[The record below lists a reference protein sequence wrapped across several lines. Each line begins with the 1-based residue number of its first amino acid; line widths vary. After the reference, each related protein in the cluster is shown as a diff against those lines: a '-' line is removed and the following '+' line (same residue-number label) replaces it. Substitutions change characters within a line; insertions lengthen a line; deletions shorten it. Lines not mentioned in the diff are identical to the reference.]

1 MRDGGNGGV
10 RPVRYGVIP
19 AGGLGT
25 RFLPISRTVPKEL
38 LPVIDTPVIEL
49 VVSELSAAGIP
60 RIVIVIAPG
69 KESLGDY
76 FRPNERL
83 ERRLA
88 VEFRQDD
95 IALLKRPEKLATV
108 RVVMQQEAKGNGHAV
123 LQARPLVGA
132 EPFAM
137 LWGDDIVLSETP
149 AVAQLIEARQRLG
162 GGSVVGCIR
171 VPKDKVSA
179 YGVVAGTPVDERTE
193 RVLAIVE
200 KPSAENAPS
209 DLAAVHG
216 YVLEPEVF
224 EVLEHLRPGRNGE
237 IWLTDA
243 VSELAR
249 QGAAV
254 WAVQLQG
261 VRYDTGDKLGYVKA
275 FVDAALGRDDMA
287 PLMKAH
293 LKSLGWKAPG
303 ER

>member
-1 MRDGGNGGV
+1 MSEGGPGR

-38 LPVIDTPVIEL
+38 LPIVDTPVIEL
-49 VVSELSAAGIP
+49 VVAELAAAGVS
-60 RIVIVIAPG
+60 RVVIVNAPG
-69 KESLGDY
+69 KEALDLY

-88 VEFRQDD
+88 VEFRKED
-95 IALLKRPEKLATV
+95 IELLKRPERLATV
-108 RVVMQQEAKGNGHAV
+108 RVVVQEEARGNGHAV

-137 LWGDDIVLSETP
+137 LWGDDIVIGDTP
-149 AVAQLIEARQRLG
+149 AVGQLIQARQRLG
-162 GGSVVGCIR
+162 GGSVVGTIR
-171 VPKDKVSA
+171 VSKEKVSS
-179 YGVVAGTPVDERTE
+179 YGVVAGTPVDERTQ

-200 KPSAENAPS
+200 KPRPEEAPS
-209 DLAAVHG
+209 EFAAVHG

-224 EVLEHLRPGRNGE
+224 DVLARAKPGRNGE

-249 QGAAV
+249 EGAPV
-254 WAVQLQG
+254 WAVELQG
-261 VRYDTGDKLGYVKA
+261 ARYDTGDKVGYVNA
-275 FVDAALGRDDMA
+275 FVDAALRRDDVG
-287 PLMKAH
+287 PELRAH
-293 LKSLGWKAPG
+293 LKQTGWRAPG

>member
-1 MRDGGNGGV
+1 MTDGPPRL

-25 RFLPISRTVPKEL
+25 RFLPITRTVPKEL
-38 LPVIDTPVIEL
+38 LPIIDTPVIEL
-49 VVSELSAAGIP
+49 VVAEMAAAGIT
-60 RIVIVIAPG
+60 RVVIVNAPG
-69 KESLGDY
+69 KDSLDAY

-88 VEFRQDD
+88 AEFRKEE
-95 IALLKRPEKLATV
+95 IALLKRPEGLATV
-108 RVVMQQEAKGNGHAV
+108 RLVIQDEPKGNGHAV

-137 LWGDDIVLSETP
+137 VWGDDLVVGDTP
-149 AVAQLIEARQRLG
+149 AIGQLIEARQRLG
-162 GGSVVGCIR
+162 GGSVVGTIR
-171 VPKDKVSA
+171 VSKEKAAA
-179 YGVVAGTPVDERTE
+179 YGVIAGTPVDERTQ

-200 KPSAENAPS
+200 KPKPEDAPS
-209 DLAAVHG
+209 QFAAVHG

-224 EVLEHLRPGRNGE
+224 DMLERVKPGRNGE

-249 QGAAV
+249 EGAPV
-254 WAVQLQG
+254 WAVELQG
-261 VRYDTGDKLGYVKA
+261 TRYDTGDKLGYVKA
-275 FVDAALGRDDMA
+275 FIDAALRREDLA
-287 PLMKAH
+287 PLLRAH
-293 LKSLGWKAPG
+293 LKESGWRPPG

>member
-1 MRDGGNGGV
+1 VSDGPTGL
-10 RPVRYGVIP
+10 RPIQYGVIP

-38 LPVIDTPVIEL
+38 LPVIDTPVIDM
-49 VVSELSAAGIP
+49 VVSEMSAAGIG
-60 RIVIVIAPG
+60 RVVIVIAPG
-69 KESLGDY
+69 KEALDQY

-88 VEFRQDD
+88 VEFRQQD
-95 IALLKRPEKLATV
+95 IELLKRPEKLATV
-108 RVVMQQEAKGNGHAV
+108 RVVVQHEAKGNGHAV
-123 LQARPLVGA
+123 LQARPLVGS

-137 LWGDDIVLSETP
+137 LWGDDIVVSQTP
-149 AVAQLIEARQRLG
+149 AVAQLIEARRRLG
-162 GGSVVGCIR
+162 GGSVVGCVR
-171 VPKDKVSA
+171 VPRQKAAA
-179 YGVVAGTPVDERTE
+179 YGVVAGTAVDERTQ

-200 KPSAENAPS
+200 KPAPEDAPS

-224 EVLEHLRPGRNGE
+224 EVLERAKPGRNGE

-249 QGAAV
+249 QGAPV
-254 WAVQLQG
+254 WAVELEG
-261 VRYDTGDKLGYVKA
+261 VRYDTGDKLGYVTA
-275 FVDAALGRDDMA
+275 FMDAALRRDDLSA
-287 PLMKAH
+287 RVKAH
-293 LKSLGWKAPG
+293 LKEQGWKAPG